1 MALYVVFSYQF
12 SPKADN
18 QVKLFSDYGSHE
30 EIWENKQELFGK
42 LFSSNIVFSYRSHT
56 HGHEV
61 LFNEGNLILLKLANN
76 KQIIQESAFKTKK
89 LEHNPSC
96 NILIDNRKDVQNIY
110 IEKSSYAF
118 SDTGVT
124 ARILENTFN
133 KYLSENGLVIAITQ
147 RYKTQEFWDIVEAA
161 EKGVKMVRFSLQY
174 PNLPTVRQKMGDMLA
189 EASKQVKSK
198 ETKLEF
204 NAGEGESLDITKQ
217 NERVVEMVDVSAATG
232 KKITLRLNGYR
243 SYREVG
249 SMVEEVEIDNI
260 EASMTPDLLE
270 AASEKLIS
278 IINKFKK

>member
-1 MALYVVFSYQF
+1 MALYVVYSYQF
-12 SPKADN
+12 SPKTDN
-18 QVKLFSDYGSHE
+18 QVKLFSDYGSQE
-30 EIWENKQELFGK
+30 EVWGKKQEIFGK
-42 LFSSNIVFSYRSHT
+42 LFSSEIVFTYRSHK

-61 LFNEGNLILLKLANN
+61 LFNESNLILLKLANN
-76 KQIIQESAFKTKK
+76 KQIVQESAFKTKK

-110 IEKSSYAF
+110 IENSNYAF

-124 ARILENTFN
+124 ARILEHTFN
-133 KYLSENGLVIAITQ
+133 QYLSESGLTVAITQ
-147 RYKTQEFWDIVEAA
+147 RYKTQEFWDIIDTA

-174 PNLPTVRQKMGDMLA
+174 PNLPSVRQKMGDMLA

-217 NERVVEMVDVSAATG
+217 NDKVVEMVEASAATG

-243 SYREVG
+243 AYREVG
-249 SMVEEVEIDNI
+249 STVEEIEIDNI
-260 EASMTPDLLE
+260 EASLTPDLLDS
-270 AASEKLIS
+270 ASQKIIS
-278 IINKFKK
+278 IINKFK